1 MHITFRN
8 RSLEKLANSAKELTR
23 KFGSQ
28 VAKKITMRLRTLDAT
43 DCLANVNHEP
53 PERRH
58 ELKGQRKGQFAV
70 VTTKTSGVRVIFKPN
85 HDPVPTKEDGGV
97 DLIRVTDIVI
107 WDIDDYH
114 E

>member
-1 MHITFRN
+1 MNITFRN
-8 RSLEKLANSAKELTR
+8 RALEKLANSGKELAR
-23 KFGSQ
+23 KFGVQ
-28 VAKKITMRLRTLDAT
+28 VARKIAIRLGTLDAT
-43 DCLANVNHEP
+43 DCLANVKHSP

-70 VTTKTSGVRVIFKPN
+70 DTTKTSGVRVIFKPN

-97 DLIRVTDIVI
+97 DLSQVTDIVI